1 MFAVAIDIG
10 TTSSGCSWKVPSFLN
25 PISRKRNTRTSTR
38 ISTTIL
44 LDNDQKLVDFGRGA
58 ENIYSVL
65 FANEEKKENFH
76 YFHQF
81 KLLLYDKA
89 RTSVRIFSLVVL
101 LNISS

>member
-1 MFAVAIDIG
+1 MFVAAIDIG
-10 TTSSGCSWKVPSFLN
+10 TTSSGCSWKAPSSFYPNLRN
-25 PISRKRNTRTSTR
+25 RVTGISPR

-44 LDNDQKLVDFGRGA
+44 LDNDQKLVDFGRDA

-65 FANEEKKENFH
+65 FANEEKKENFY

-89 RTSVRIFSLVVL
+89 RTSVRMFS
-101 LNISS
+101 